1 MCGMLLRPKM
11 RSTFFRTVE
20 STSAKRRMKRPLKQ
34 VGNRL
39 LFQKSQ
45 NEINNS
51 SCIQRFYSFSAARG
65 RQQGEALRP
74 DSPPDLLLDLPN
86 RRLRPGAL
94 RRLLGLRNFSSVS
107 KRLPTVQS
115 KTKKKFFPTQ
125 VVCAAPVLSDT
136 SGDDRHELWEAAL
149 PRQDLRGGRLV
160 DLALLWRRLRRKQSG
175 SAKCGGDFQV
185 LGHGIE

>member
-1 MCGMLLRPKM
+1 M
-11 RSTFFRTVE
+11 
-20 STSAKRRMKRPLKQ
+20 
-34 VGNRL
+34 
-39 LFQKSQ
+39 
-45 NEINNS
+45 
-51 SCIQRFYSFSAARG
+51 YSFSATRG

-74 DSPPDLLLDLPN
+74 DSPPDVLLDLPN

-107 KRLPTVQS
+107 ILLPTVQS

-136 SGDDRHELWEAAL
+136 SGHDRHELWEAAL

-160 DLALLWRRLRRKQSG
+160 DLALLRQRLRRK
-175 SAKCGGDFQV
+175 
-185 LGHGIE
+185 

>member
-1 MCGMLLRPKM
+1 M

-94 RRLLGLRNFSSVS
+94 RRPLGLRNFSSVS
-107 KRLPTVQS
+107 IRLPTVQS
-115 KTKKKFFPTQ
+115 KTEKSFFPLRLSAQLLSYLIPLATIATNFGKLRSL
-125 VVCAAPVLSDT
+125 VRICAEDVWST
-136 SGDDRHELWEAAL
+136 SRCCGDDSVENN
-149 PRQDLRGGRLV
+149 
-160 DLALLWRRLRRKQSG
+160 
-175 SAKCGGDFQV
+175 QV
-185 LGHGIE
+185 QPNAEETSKY